1 MKTKSDPED
10 AMPAL
15 PTAAEQAVEKRRLE
29 QVAALCDLFQ
39 ASEADLRARIEG
51 ASSELDREQ
60 GVRERC
66 YPNWIKDGKVSK
78 IDATDRF
85 LRMKYAQ
92 GMMHFL
98 LDIFGASPRLAGD
111 DVPF

>member
-1 MKTKSDPED
+1 MKNKTDSED
-10 AMPAL
+10 SMPAL
-15 PTAAEQAVEKRRLE
+15 PSAAEQEAEKHRLDKVQAV
-29 QVAALCDLFQ
+29 CDLLEMNE
-39 ASEADLRARIEG
+39 STLRAQIEG
-51 ASSELDREQ
+51 ACSELDREQ

-92 GMMHFL
+92 EIMHFL